1 MDMHKLTYI
10 HYKLECLLETQ
21 ETLENIISGKESA
34 DDCLETINKRI
45 EYYKK
50 QLEIQKL
57 VPEKESG
64 YRSPLISELV
74 LGLPIEVHI
83 QSGLVPYQNYEQGQV
98 WKKTTVQEGDLFFDQ
113 EKVNLYIRVKE

>member
-45 EYYKK
+45 EFY
-50 QLEIQKL
+50 QKEL
-57 VPEKESG
+57 EKE
-64 YRSPLISELV
+64 
-74 LGLPIEVHI
+74 
-83 QSGLVPYQNYEQGQV
+83 
-98 WKKTTVQEGDLFFDQ
+98 
-113 EKVNLYIRVKE
+113 KE